1 MTPGNSTEAGQTWT
15 ARISLLCA
23 AGSLSF
29 LLAACA
35 SVRRSE
41 PPRTATEE
49 LLISQAAEQAMSRV
63 DFQWLEGKK
72 VFIEDK
78 YFESYDKGQAVSL
91 IRAKI
96 ALGGGLLTSTNDK
109 ADVIVEIRSGA
120 LSVNSSDF
128 MIGVPSLTL
137 PVPVSG
143 PVTTPEIAFFKDM
156 KDDGIAKFSLF
167 AYGRETGAY
176 TNASGPDSGRAH
188 YYMYKLFGI
197 GWTRTDVPELKKQK
211 SSD

>member
-1 MTPGNSTEAGQTWT
+1 MNETGRKGM
-15 ARISLLCA
+15 RIVLVLGAAFGLSLFVL
-23 AGSLSF
+23 G
-29 LLAACA
+29 CA

-41 PPRTATEE
+41 PARTATEQ

-63 DFQWLEGKK
+63 NFSWLQGKK

-91 IRAKI
+91 IREKI

-109 ADVIVEIRSGA
+109 ADVVVEIRSGA

-128 MIGVPSLTL
+128 MVGIPSITL

-176 TNASGPDSGRAH
+176 TNASGPDSGKAH

-197 GWTRTDVPELKKQK
+197 GWIRTDVPELRKQK
-211 SSD
+211 SSK